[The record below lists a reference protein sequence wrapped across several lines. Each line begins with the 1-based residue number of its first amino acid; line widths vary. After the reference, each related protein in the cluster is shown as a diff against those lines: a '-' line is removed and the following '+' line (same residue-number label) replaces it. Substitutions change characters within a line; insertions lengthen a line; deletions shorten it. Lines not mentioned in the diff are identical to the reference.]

1 MTTQLKKTR
10 LHELDR
16 FTGNGGQCKLLS
28 KLNNPKSR
36 SAELDITFT
45 LEDDGLK
52 PV

>member
-1 MTTQLKKTR
+1 MNLTVLPVTEAKTNYYQD
-10 LHELDR
+10 LTIPDHE
-16 FTGNGGQCKLLS
+16 
-28 KLNNPKSR
+28 